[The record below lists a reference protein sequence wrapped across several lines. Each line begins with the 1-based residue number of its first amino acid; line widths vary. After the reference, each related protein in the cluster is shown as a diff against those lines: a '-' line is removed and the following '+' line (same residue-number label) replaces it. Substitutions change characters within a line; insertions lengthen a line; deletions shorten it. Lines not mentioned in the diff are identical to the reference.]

1 MPATLRQAPA
11 IFLLLAM
18 TACATAQTM
27 PPSQAVAAPAT
38 TGSPNTVRA
47 AVDAHNAAAGA
58 AMLGEFR
65 EFLSLRNI
73 SRDHDDIM
81 ANAAWIERYI
91 ARRGFESETVTAGR
105 APYVIARR
113 MIGEDAPTVLIYAHF
128 DGQPVAPENWAT
140 PPFTPALKDGD
151 TVLDW
156 GAALAGRIDTEWR
169 IYARS
174 AGDDKAP
181 VIALMHAIDALEAA
195 GLPIGVNIKLILDGE
210 EEAGSPTLEDVLDE
224 HAGKLDADVMLFCD
238 GPMHQS
244 RRRQLVFGVRGGATM
259 HLTTYGPLRPLH
271 SGHYGNWAPHP
282 TDTLMRL
289 LITLKD
295 ETGAITVDGYLDS
308 VRPITAA
315 ERDAIDS
322 LPRIDE
328 QLAEELALGR
338 VEGGGKRLEEL
349 VMNPAIIIKGFEAG
363 GTGARSRN
371 IIVPTATASLNLRL
385 VPDQTPNEARAAL
398 EAHFWSQGFHV
409 VHDEPTVNERL
420 AHEKVL
426 RVNWRGGYPAFRS
439 TLDSP
444 AARQLTALLT
454 GIDGQPPLMTPTMG
468 GSLPIYLFER
478 ALDMP
483 IVILPVAN
491 HDNNQ
496 HGRDEN
502 LRIQNLYDAIAA
514 YAVVIAGFRK

>member
-1 MPATLRQAPA
+1 MRFYKVLAA
-11 IFLLLAM
+11 LLLLFFAG
-18 TACATAQTM
+18 CATSQT
-27 PPSQAVAAPAT
+27 AVAGDMQLAGAGAT
-38 TGSPNTVRA
+38 PDAIRA
-47 AVDAHNAAAGA
+47 AVDSHNKAAGA
-58 AMLGEFR
+58 AMLREFR
-65 EFLSLRNI
+65 DFLSLPNI
-73 SRDHDDIM
+73 SRKHADIM

-91 ARRGFESETVTAGR
+91 ATRDFESETVIAGR
-105 APYVIARR
+105 APYVIAHRKL
-113 MIGEDAPTVLIYAHF
+113 DDNAPTVLIYAHF

-140 PPFTPALKDGD
+140 PPFTPTLKNGD
-151 TVLDW
+151 TILDW
-156 GAALAGRIDTEWR
+156 DESLAGPLDPEWR
-169 IYARS
+169 VYARS

-195 GLPIGVNIKLILDGE
+195 DVPIGVNIKLILDGE
-210 EEAGSPTLEDVLDE
+210 EEAGSPTLEQILAE
-224 HAGKLDADVMLFCD
+224 HADKLDADVLLFCD

-244 RRRQLVFGVRGGATM
+244 RRRQLVFGVRGSATM

-289 LITLKD
+289 LTTLKD
-295 ETGAITVDGYLDS
+295 ETGTITVAGYHDL

-315 ERDAIDS
+315 ERDAIAA

-349 VMNPAIIIKGFEAG
+349 IMQPAIVIKGFEAG
-363 GTGARSRN
+363 GIGPRSRN
-371 IIVPTATASLNLRL
+371 IIVPSATASLNLRL
-385 VPDQTPNEARAAL
+385 VPDQTPEQVRAVL
-398 EAHFWSQGFHV
+398 EKHFRKLGFHIV
-409 VHDEPTVNERL
+409 YDEPGAEVRR

-426 RVNWRGGYPAFRS
+426 RVDWRGGYPAFRS
-439 TLDSP
+439 SLDSR

-454 GIDGQPPLMTPTMG
+454 EIDGVPPLLTPTMG

-496 HGRDEN
+496 HGRNEN
-502 LRIQNLYDAIAA
+502 LRLANLFDAIAA
-514 YAVVIAGFRK
+514 YAAVIARFTR

>member
-1 MPATLRQAPA
+1 MPTIIRQAA
-11 IFLLLAM
+11 ATFLLLTI
-18 TACATAQTM
+18 TACATAQTTAR
-27 PPSQAVAAPAT
+27 ST
-38 TGSPNTVRA
+38 DTVRA

-65 EFLSLRNI
+65 EFLSLPNI
-73 SRDHDDIM
+73 SRDSDDIM

-91 ARRGFESETVTAGR
+91 AQRGFESETVTAGR

-113 MIGEDAPTVLIYAHF
+113 MIDSAAPTVLIYAHF

-140 PPFTPALKDGD
+140 PPFTPALKRGD

-156 GAALAGRIDTEWR
+156 DAALAGRIDPEWR
-169 IYARS
+169 VYARS

-181 VIALMHAIDALEAA
+181 VIALMHAIDALESA
-195 GLPIGVNIKLILDGE
+195 GLPIRVNIKLILDGE
-210 EEAGSPTLEDVLDE
+210 EEAGSPTLEDVLAE
-224 HAGKLDADVMLFCD
+224 HAGKLDADIMVFCD

-244 RRRQLVFGVRGGATM
+244 RRRQLVFGVRGSATM

-289 LITLKD
+289 LTTLKD

-308 VRPITAA
+308 VRPISAV
-315 ERDAIDS
+315 ERDAIAA

-328 QLAEELALGR
+328 QLADELALGR
-338 VEGGGKRLEEL
+338 VEGDGKRLEEL
-349 VMNPAIIIKGFEAG
+349 VMNPAIVVKGFEAG

-385 VPDQTPNEARAAL
+385 VPDQTPDEARAAL
-398 EAHFWSQGFHV
+398 EAHFRSQGFHV
-409 VHDEPTVNERL
+409 VHNEPTADERRT
-420 AHEKVL
+420 HEKVL

-439 TLDSP
+439 SLDSP
-444 AARQLTALLT
+444 AVRRLTALLT
-454 GIDGQPPLMTPTMG
+454 GVDGQAPLMTPTMG

-514 YAVVIAGFRK
+514 YAVVIAEFDRQ